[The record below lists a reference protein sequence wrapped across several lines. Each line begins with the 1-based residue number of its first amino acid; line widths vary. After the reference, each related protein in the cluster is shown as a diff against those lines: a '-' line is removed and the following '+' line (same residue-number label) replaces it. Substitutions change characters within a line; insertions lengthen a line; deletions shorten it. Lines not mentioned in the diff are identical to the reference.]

1 METHIYAFK
10 KDNEKKMS
18 LLSTVKLYDASTS
31 PVFLA
36 VIVAT
41 PNWVRASNV
50 GTVTLMIFPG
60 LLRQDESICDFD
72 INKEKKNIEDEG
84 LLRYETE
91 RQL

>member
-1 METHIYAFK
+1 M
-10 KDNEKKMS
+10 KDYEKNRY
-18 LLSTVKLYDASTS
+18 LSTVKLYDASTS

-60 LLRQDESICDFD
+60 LL
-72 INKEKKNIEDEG
+72 
-84 LLRYETE
+84 
-91 RQL
+91 